1 MEIGSVKSIRNVIG
15 PFLII
20 FAIIVMIVLG
30 VFDRIFQIDLVVCLI
45 IFTSVIIITF
55 KRTILQDYSSMGV
68 QRAVKTMVLSI
79 IILDSVFVS
88 GTAGLYYGLATLLL
102 IIPSIVL
109 ARELYVT

>member
-1 MEIGSVKSIRNVIG
+1 MEVGGVKSIRSVIG

-20 FAIIVMIVLG
+20 FAIIAMIVFG

-45 IFTSVIIITF
+45 FFVSIIIVTF
-55 KRTILQDYSSMGV
+55 KRTIFHDYSSIGI
-68 QRAVKTMVLSI
+68 QKAIKNMVLSI
-79 IILDSVFVS
+79 IVLDSVFVS

-109 ARELYVT
+109 ARELS